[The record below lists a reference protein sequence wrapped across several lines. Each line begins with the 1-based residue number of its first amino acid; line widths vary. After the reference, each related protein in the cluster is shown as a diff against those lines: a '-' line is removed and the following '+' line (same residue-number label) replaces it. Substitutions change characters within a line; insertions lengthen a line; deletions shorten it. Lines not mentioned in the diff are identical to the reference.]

1 MPSSDPVVIVSAES
15 EDPPAIRPAGILS
28 RAAVVYLVC
37 AGTAVG
43 LKAFLFNGCNRGDD
57 TFGALLYASL
67 LLVVLLAYLTGWSV
81 GHRDRL
87 TLSARLTVIPVILV
101 GIGLMCLGFWYAST
115 LLSGC
120 PA

>member
-57 TFGALLYASL
+57 TFGASS
-67 LLVVLLAYLTGWSV
+67 TRRCCWSSCS
-81 GHRDRL
+81 R
-87 TLSARLTVIPVILV
+87 T
-101 GIGLMCLGFWYAST
+101 
-115 LLSGC
+115 
-120 PA
+120 

>member
-1 MPSSDPVVIVSAES
+1 MSSSGPVVDVSTGS
-15 EDPPAIRPAGILS
+15 GDPPAIRPAGILS

-37 AGTAVG
+37 GATAVG

-81 GHRDRL
+81 GRRDRL
-87 TLSARLTVIPVILV
+87 TLSARLTVLPVILV
-101 GIGLMCLGFWYAST
+101 GLGLMCLGFWYAST

-120 PA
+120 PV